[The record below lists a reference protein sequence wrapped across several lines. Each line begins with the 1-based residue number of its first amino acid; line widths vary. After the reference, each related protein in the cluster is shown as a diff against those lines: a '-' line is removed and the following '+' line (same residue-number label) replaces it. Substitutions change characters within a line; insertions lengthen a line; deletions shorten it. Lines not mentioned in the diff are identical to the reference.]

1 MVMKRR
7 PICVALFFFLASAFA
22 LSAQQ
27 NTVKVRVRIVLVDKD
42 LNQKPVPF
50 LVVSLKGVVKTTEV
64 KTGLDGTAETS
75 LPRGIYTVT
84 TPKAVELAGKRF
96 SWNLQVKLSGGEQ
109 SLDLNNDNAKT
120 EEVSEAAPPE
130 SANGR
135 GSDLSEQFKRLK
147 NSVVTVRS
155 ELGHGTGFF
164 VDNKGLVLTNQ
175 HVVGSSGYL
184 AVQFDREHKIVAKL
198 IAADP
203 AKDVALLWVNIAS
216 FPSAVPAPLAQTSK
230 GGTPVQEGERV
241 FTIGSPLSLEKIIT
255 TGIISKVQERI
266 LISDI
271 NINPGNSGG
280 PLFNN
285 AGQVVGLT
293 TFGERDGAG
302 PGVSGIV
309 RIEEAL
315 ALIEMNRA
323 KATGV
328 PPSGTLLPVEPLT
341 PYPVEGLKAALK
353 REKFDARPYYL
364 SVGDFNIA
372 LSTPPLDFREQE
384 EERLQAERARQKRNK
399 KHQDTAA
406 SEDDSD
412 APKEW
417 LEDAGAHPAVFEV
430 YVQAK
435 AKEGV
440 GAGFGRAF
448 LTPNAPAKLK
458 FKTDF
463 QKMQLFC
470 GEKEVQPIHPGRVP
484 VSVSVHNRAVKMED
498 ATFKGIYLYPPDAI
512 NPQCGQAKLVI
523 YSTKGDEP
531 IVKVFDEKTVQAVW
545 ADFDAFRR
553 AAEEK
558 ASKDNDKRKTDSIAA
573 SAAATK

>member
-7 PICVALFFFLASAFA
+7 PICVAFFAFLACAFA
-22 LSAQQ
+22 LPAQQ
-27 NTVKVRVRIVLVDKD
+27 SSVKVRVRIVLVDKD

-50 LVVSLKGVVKTTEV
+50 LVVSLKGAVKTAEV
-64 KTGLDGTAETS
+64 KTGLDGTAEAS

-120 EEVSEAAPPE
+120 EEFSEAAAPE
-130 SANGR
+130 SAHGK
-135 GSDLSEQFKRLK
+135 GGDLSEQFKRLK

-230 GGTPVQEGERV
+230 GATPAQEGERV

-255 TGIISKVQERI
+255 TGIISKVQEHI

-328 PPSGTLLPVEPLT
+328 PPSGALLPVEPLT

-399 KHQDTAA
+399 KHQDTVA

-417 LEDAGAHPAVFEV
+417 LEEAGAHPAVFEV

-458 FKTDF
+458 FKADF

-531 IVKVFDEKTVQAVW
+531 IIKVFDEKTVQAVW

-558 ASKDNDKRKTDSIAA
+558 ASKDSDKRKSDSITA